1 MGCPRWQQLHHDTAV
16 FKCVFGLLFI
26 CGIDWDNIDI
36 VDSTHPSR
44 GQTGSDSGLLEQ
56 PDIAEAWSPVRYGDD
71 CSITVSQ
78 PGRLSVCQGFHPP
91 HMTPEERGCIHQGTQ
106 WKMKKKK
113 VEWKVNTSAFF
124 WTSPSNVSVHLID
137 YDPGV
142 YHVLLLAPSSS
153 HLSLT
158 RYKFHTNLRC
168 GIILRCSYHGP
179 FSYLIYNFR
188 TLVSIKKYLKKGFD
202 ETLNLLLLAHR
213 NTLNNTFMHGKKNIK
228 RKYVLKYASYIW
240 EIAKELFY
248 YILCSG
254 MTPPPMMSFSLHSH
268 QMTFGSVLW
277 SWWAS

>member
-1 MGCPRWQQLHHDTAV
+1 M
-16 FKCVFGLLFI
+16 
-26 CGIDWDNIDI
+26 
-36 VDSTHPSR
+36 
-44 GQTGSDSGLLEQ
+44 
-56 PDIAEAWSPVRYGDD
+56 
-71 CSITVSQ
+71 
-78 PGRLSVCQGFHPP
+78 
-91 HMTPEERGCIHQGTQ
+91 
-106 WKMKKKK
+106 
-113 VEWKVNTSAFF
+113 NTSAFF

-142 YHVLLLAPSSS
+142 YHVLLLASSSS

-179 FSYLIYNFR
+179 FSYLIYNFM
-188 TLVSIKKYLKKGFD
+188 TYSWIWWNIEFIAISPQKH
-202 ETLNLLLLAHR
+202 TAH
-213 NTLNNTFMHGKKNIK
+213 MHGKKNIK